1 MNRETI
7 FYVLTP
13 TASRD
18 EKEPVFLRS
27 IDGKTY
33 GLTHHLHEAL
43 MVETDEEACM
53 LLAIVYVRG
62 LSAIITRIK
71 VLIEE
76 V

>member
-13 TASRD
+13 EASRN
-18 EKEPVFLRS
+18 EKEPVFLRN

-43 MVETDEEACM
+43 MVETDEEASALM
-53 LLAIVYVRG
+53 SIVYSRG
-62 LSAIITRIK
+62 LSAIITRVK